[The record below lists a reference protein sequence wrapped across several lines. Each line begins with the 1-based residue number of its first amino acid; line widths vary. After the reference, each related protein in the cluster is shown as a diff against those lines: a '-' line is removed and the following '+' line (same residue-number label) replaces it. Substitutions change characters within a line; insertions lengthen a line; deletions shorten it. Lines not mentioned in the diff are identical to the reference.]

1 MYMKKYI
8 LFILL
13 SIIPFSYSQIFNLYN
28 NMSVIEKNIIKKNL
42 LQYHNSFWIIKL
54 FF

>member
-13 SIIPFSYSQIFNLYN
+13 SIIPYSYSQIFNLYN
-28 NMSVIEKNIIKKNL
+28 NMSVIEKNIIKKICYN
-42 LQYHNSFWIIKL
+42 IITHFGL
-54 FF
+54 